1 LIQAALIQC
10 GHRRVGFLHR
20 EDSFELKIVNRANA
34 IQLTAARLIE
44 FMFEIRSLDRFPRN
58 LESDSSIATKAG
70 FHVAVMLRGA
80 AVCPCKLLKRIRNVC
95 DKQQYEIVAG

>member
-1 LIQAALIQC
+1 VSDIDTEAVDSLKVLDPNRPI
-10 GHRRVGFLHR
+10 R
-20 EDSFELKIVNRANA
+20 E
-34 IQLTAARLIE
+34 
-44 FMFEIRSLDRFPRN
+44 
-58 LESDSSIATKAG
+58 ATKAG